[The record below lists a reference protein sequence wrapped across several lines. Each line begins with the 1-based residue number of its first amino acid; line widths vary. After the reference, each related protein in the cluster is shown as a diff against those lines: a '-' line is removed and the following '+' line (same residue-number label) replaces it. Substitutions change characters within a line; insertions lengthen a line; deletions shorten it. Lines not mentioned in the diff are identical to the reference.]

1 MKHTSVRLSD
11 DHIAMIATT
20 GKSPTAIIKEALD
33 LYFGRPSEDLEPTR
47 KLIEEHVKAYH
58 MAGAVLNSEHKVS
71 TEPESV
77 PHNVP
82 QDVLKNVPTVAHK
95 VSTRTQHEHTMST
108 EAKTALT
115 LILEELK
122 AGREP
127 AVNTIADKI
136 GLTTTGLGM
145 ILSKCGIKSKNTHRD
160 MQTVRL
166 YPKTMRTKIE
176 ELLATREMTK

>member
-1 MKHTSVRLSD
+1 
-11 DHIAMIATT
+11 MIVTT
-20 GKSPTAIIKEALD
+20 GKSPTEIIKKALD

-58 MAGAVLNSEHKVS
+58 MTGTVLNSEHKVS
-71 TEPESV
+71 TESESV

-82 QDVLKNVPTVAHK
+82 QNVLKNVPTVAHN
-95 VSTRTQHEHTMST
+95 VSTMRTQDEHKMST

-127 AVNTIADKI
+127 TVNTIADKM

-176 ELLATREMTK
+176 ELLATREITK